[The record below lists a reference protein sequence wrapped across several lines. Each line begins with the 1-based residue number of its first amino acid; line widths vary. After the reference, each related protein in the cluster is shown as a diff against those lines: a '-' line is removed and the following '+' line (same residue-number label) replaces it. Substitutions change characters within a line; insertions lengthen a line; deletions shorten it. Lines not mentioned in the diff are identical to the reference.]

1 MAPITRPPTPVPG
14 QAVPVTQTWWFW
26 TLIGVGSVAVV
37 AGVTVAIIQAQPPTA
52 YDVFVNVNPP
62 N

>member
-1 MAPITRPPTPVPG
+1 
-14 QAVPVTQTWWFW
+14 VTQTWWFW

-37 AGVTVAIIQAQPPTA
+37 TGVTVAIIQAQPPTA